1 MLVLQ
6 TVLGFVSSQV
16 KNLSDI
22 DIPDIT
28 ELHLFIISFTSN
40 LLFKGN
46 CWNLTRLLLINKLTL
61 VNSRSQMVQQPR

>member
-6 TVLGFVSSQV
+6 TVLGFVSSRV

-22 DIPDIT
+22 DIPDIKK
-28 ELHLFIISFTSN
+28 LHLFIISFTSN

-46 CWNLTRLLLINKLTL
+46 CCNLTRLLLINKLTL
-61 VNSRSQMVQQPR
+61 VHSCSQMVQQPR